1 MQLPLQAMINL
12 QLHELKKTQAN
23 NYVNGVAIDII
34 KSGAFLQLLL
44 LVMPLDSNY
53 LCCLVMLLSN

>member
-1 MQLPLQAMINL
+1 MIDL
-12 QLHELKKTQAN
+12 QLHELRKTQAN

-34 KSGAFLQLLL
+34 KSGTFLQLLL

-53 LCCLVMLLSN
+53 SCCLVMLLSN

>member
-1 MQLPLQAMINL
+1 MQLQLWATVDL

-23 NYVNGVAIDII
+23 NYVNGVAIYII

-44 LVMPLDSNY
+44 FLMPLDSNY
-53 LCCLVMLLSN
+53 SCCLVMLLFN